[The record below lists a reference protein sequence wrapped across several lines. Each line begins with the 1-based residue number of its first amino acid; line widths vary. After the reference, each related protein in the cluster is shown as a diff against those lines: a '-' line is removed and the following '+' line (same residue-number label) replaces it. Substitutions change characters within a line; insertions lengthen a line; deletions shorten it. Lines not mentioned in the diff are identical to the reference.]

1 MRNFADVSLIKNTKK
16 RMEFNDELYNNLLLM
31 LAHTQLQLE
40 VMDNVKDTAA
50 YKYTLKQ
57 NINRLEKSL
66 ENLLSGPFEE
76 VYVNDEKS
84 FKALTGY
91 ISDITKWIASS
102 SFDDIAELGNA
113 IKKGE
118 LKFIDE
124 EVSE

>member
-1 MRNFADVSLIKNTKK
+1 
-16 RMEFNDELYNNLLLM
+16 MEFNDELYNNLLLM

-50 YKYTLKQ
+50 YKHTLKQ

-66 ENLLSGPFEE
+66 ESLLSGPFEE

-84 FKALTGY
+84 FKTLTGY
-91 ISDITKWIASS
+91 ISEITKWIASS

-124 EVSE
+124 EVNT